1 MAIIMFSLFLLLLSA
16 GSTGVHSIGVNYG
29 TLGDNLP
36 PPAQV
41 AQFIK
46 EKTSIDRI
54 KMFDANPDILRAFG
68 NTGIL
73 VAITV
78 PNGEIPSLTDPKSAR
93 RWVTDHIKPFYPDT
107 RINYLLVGNEV
118 LHWGP
123 QELIDNLVSAMSS
136 LHNALILEG
145 ITDIAVTTAH
155 SLAILEPSDLP
166 SLARFR
172 PGWDVAV
179 LAPMLEFHRQT
190 KTPFMVNPYPYF
202 MYSPDKA
209 DMALFRPNKGFFDK
223 YTRRTYG
230 NLFDFL
236 LDSVYM
242 AMKKLRYADVEI
254 VVGET
259 GWASLGEVFEQP
271 KCSVPNAAD
280 YNGGLVKHFDAGKG
294 TPLMPKKRFVTY
306 IFGLFNENQKT
317 GSLAEKNFGLFR
329 PDFSPVYDVGI
340 MRAGGAPNQPI
351 KDIPAGP
358 AVTVGKKY
366 CVPKSDASDAAL
378 ESNINYVCSQG
389 IDCAP
394 IKPGGACFKPDT
406 LKAHASY
413 VMNAY
418 YHAKGLDDFNCDFS
432 GSAVIIST
440 DPSDAS
446 CKYAS

>member
-1 MAIIMFSLFLLLLSA
+1 
-16 GSTGVHSIGVNYG
+16 
-29 TLGDNLP
+29 
-36 PPAQV
+36 
-41 AQFIK
+41 
-46 EKTSIDRI
+46 
-54 KMFDANPDILRAFG
+54 MFDANPDILRAFA

-73 VAITV
+73 VAITL
-78 PNGEIPSLTDPKSAR
+78 PNGEIPSLTDPKSAG

-107 RINYLLVGNEV
+107 HINYLLVGNE
-118 LHWGP
+118 
-123 QELIDNLVSAMSS
+123 
-136 LHNALILEG
+136 EG
-145 ITDIAVTTAH
+145 ISDIAVTTAH
-155 SLAILEPSDLP
+155 SLAIPEPSDLL
-166 SLARFR
+166 SITTTC
-172 PGWDVAV
+172 PGWDVGV
-179 LAPMLEFHRQT
+179 LAPMLDFHRQT

-202 MYSPDKA
+202 MYSPEKA

-236 LDSVYM
+236 LDSVYT

-254 VVGET
+254 AVGET

-280 YNGGLVKHFDAGKG
+280 YNGGLVKHFEAGKG

-306 IFGLFNENQKT
+306 IFALFNENRKT

-340 MRAGGAPNQPI
+340 MRPGGAPNKPI
-351 KDIPAGP
+351 K
-358 AVTVGKKY
+358 VQVGKKY

-389 IDCAP
+389 VDCAP
-394 IKPGGACFKPDT
+394 IKPGGSCFKPDT

-413 VMNAY
+413 LMNAY
-418 YHAKGLDDFNCDFS
+418 YHAKGLHDFNCDFS

-440 DPSDAS
+440 DPSNAS
-446 CKYAS
+446 CKYVS